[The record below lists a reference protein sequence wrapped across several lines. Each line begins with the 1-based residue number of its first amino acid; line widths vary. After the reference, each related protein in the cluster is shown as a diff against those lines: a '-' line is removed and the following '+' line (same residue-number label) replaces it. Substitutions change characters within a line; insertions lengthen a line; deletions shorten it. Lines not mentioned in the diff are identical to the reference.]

1 MAFHTLRTDIV
12 TQIINIQKKYDEKVP
27 SKYIM
32 YLDANNL
39 YSWAMSQFLPTGS
52 FKWITEKE
60 IIKLDLDAYKENRKK
75 V

>member
-1 MAFHTLRTDIV
+1 MV
-12 TQIINIQKKYDEKVP
+12 MQIINTQKKYDEKVS

-39 YSWAMSQFLPTGS
+39 YSWAMSQFLPNGS

-75 V
+75 GLI